1 MASKIEQIIEEM
13 EDFVDNCSYQK
24 FSSTNIIVERERLE
38 EYLRELRTRTPDE
51 IKQYQRIISNKEA
64 ILNDARQK
72 ADAVLNDARQKADAV
87 LNDAKA
93 RADAIIKESQINRD
107 NLVSQHEVM
116 QRAYAQADEV
126 TRNANAQ
133 AQQTVDQAMI
143 EANSIRESAMKYL
156 DDMLAEL
163 QGILHHS
170 IETARAKYGDLITQ
184 LDRCAAVV
192 DKDRAQLYPQM
203 ESEQEMAQ
211 PGAVSQAPNGN
222 PANPGGP
229 GNPAMNNR

>member
-64 ILNDARQK
+64 I
-72 ADAVLNDARQKADAV
+72 LNDARQKADAV

-229 GNPAMNNR
+229 GNPTMNNR

>member
-64 ILNDARQK
+64 I
-72 ADAVLNDARQKADAV
+72 LNDARQKADAV

>member
-38 EYLRELRTRTPDE
+38 EYLRELKTRTPDE

-64 ILNDARQK
+64 I
-72 ADAVLNDARQKADAV
+72 LNDARQKADAV

-126 TRNANAQ
+126 TRNAEAQ
-133 AQQTVDQAMI
+133 AQQTVDQAML

-203 ESEQEMAQ
+203 EMEQEIAPLAPAQ
-211 PGAVSQAPNGN
+211 PPSPQAGQNAQTAGAPAGNTNNQA
-222 PANPGGP
+222 
-229 GNPAMNNR
+229 RR

>member
-64 ILNDARQK
+64 I
-72 ADAVLNDARQKADAV
+72 LNDARQKADAV

-211 PGAVSQAPNGN
+211 SGAVSQAPNGN